1 MAGPVLNPGH
11 PVVYCSRT
19 LHPQFSAS
27 ISPGFILGLCYP
39 WSLSLHH
46 LCFQLLGA
54 MDALSICL
62 SQFCL
67 SVPASNLSLLSPPN
81 FGRPPR
87 DTTSYFPAISRPGL
101 LAPKQLVSSWSLGG
115 APRSRRGKNRTRE
128 TPGAGGA
135 WLERS
140 TGKAALG
147 SPGGSGL
154 ARASKASE
162 TASSPRRREG
172 REWGGEMGLGEGTVG
187 KTGRRPGLEEGGG
200 PVSPSL
206 GAGL

>member
-1 MAGPVLNPGH
+1 MAGPALSPGH
-11 PVVYCSRT
+11 SVVYCSRT

-27 ISPGFILGLCYP
+27 ISPGFTLGLCYP

-62 SQFCL
+62 SQFYV

-101 LAPKQLVSSWSLGG
+101 LAPEQLVSSWSLGG
-115 APRSRRGKNRTRE
+115 APRSRRGANRTWE
-128 TPGAGGA
+128 TPGAGG
-135 WLERS
+135 S
-140 TGKAALG
+140 
-147 SPGGSGL
+147 L
-154 ARASKASE
+154 AGAK
-162 TASSPRRREG
+162 RREG
-172 REWGGEMGLGEGTVG
+172 SAGVTWRVWISERLEGHGDGEQPPAPGG
-187 KTGRRPGLEEGGG
+187 
-200 PVSPSL
+200 
-206 GAGL
+206 A